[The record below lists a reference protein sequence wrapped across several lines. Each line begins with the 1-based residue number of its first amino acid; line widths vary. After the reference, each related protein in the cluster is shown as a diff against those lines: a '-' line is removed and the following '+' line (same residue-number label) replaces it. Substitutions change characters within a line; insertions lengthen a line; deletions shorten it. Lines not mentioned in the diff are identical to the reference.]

1 MEIAIRKPSHGQY
14 GISET
19 IPIEWTLT
27 RAAGTEPLI
36 TQFQIEFSP
45 DGGATFSQIASTVTP
60 SVQDDGDKSADDSS
74 SVFQFDWDTMRTDWY
89 LCTDCVLR
97 ICAMKPTSYDGD
109 CIRSDGESMNTTTS
123 SGLTLTL
130 ADAGSSDTGAISF
143 RIVNETLVCSC
154 GLAAENYVM
163 WAFIIAICLPLVTRL
178 LQPLVTFYHDSKCC
192 GLFARQG
199 RENVPRLGY
208 YGAKATR
215 KGRLVVILVLSV
227 LTVLSGMQ
235 LSHVYKSDTL
245 STQTDSIM
253 ELWGVM
259 FALCV
264 AIGFIYCLLVD
275 SVVFS
280 ARWWH
285 STPPKL
291 ERVVPG
297 IARNRSGSASSS
309 SALNIRQLA

>member
-1 MEIAIRKPSHGQY
+1 MEIAFNKPSHGQY

-19 IPIEWTLT
+19 IPIEWTLK
-27 RAAGTEPLI
+27 RVAGAEPLI

-45 DGGATFSQIASTVTP
+45 DGGATFSQIASKVTP
-60 SVQDDGDKSADDSS
+60 SGQDESADDSD
-74 SVFQFDWDTMRTDWY
+74 SVFQFSWDTVRTDWY

-97 ICAMKPTSYDGD
+97 LCAMQPTSYDD
-109 CIRSDGESMNTTTS
+109 ECIRSDGESSNATTS

-130 ADAGSSDTGAISF
+130 ADSGTSAGSDTGAISF
-143 RIVNETLVCSC
+143 QIVNETLVCSC

-163 WAFIIAICLPLVTRL
+163 WALIIALCLPLVTRL

-215 KGRLVVILVLSV
+215 NGRLVVLLVLVALVV
-227 LTVLSGMQ
+227 LFGLQ
-235 LSHVYKSDTL
+235 LSNVNKSDKF

-253 ELWGVM
+253 ELWGVT

-264 AIGFIYCLLVD
+264 AIGFIYCLAVE

-280 ARWWH
+280 VRWWR
-285 STPPKL
+285 SAPRL
-291 ERVVPG
+291 ERVVVPG
-297 IARNRSGSASSS
+297 ITRNRTGSAPSS
-309 SALNIRQLA
+309 SALDLRQLA